1 MSEAG
6 WVFGLLCFLAAAVI
20 VFRNR
25 KQTGNTI
32 RKIER
37 MLDAAM
43 DGTFTETAF
52 DESELSALESRLAH
66 YLSASELSSKNAA
79 LEKDKIKSLIAD
91 IAHQTKTPI
100 TNLLLY
106 SEFLLEEDL
115 PASAKENVDALHH
128 QSEKLRF
135 LIDSLVKLSRLE
147 NGVVTLSA
155 RRAALQPM
163 LESVMEQYAAK
174 ASEKGLLLNLKN
186 TDAFAVFDPKWTTEA
201 LANIVDNA
209 VKYTERG
216 AVTIS
221 AASYEMF
228 VRIDISDEGIG
239 IPEREQA
246 QIFKRFY
253 RSENVKDDEGVGIGL
268 YLARQVIFGEGGYIK
283 AASSP
288 GKGSTF
294 SVFLPK

>member
-6 WVFGLLCFLAAAVI
+6 WVFGVLCFLASAVI

-66 YLSASELSSKNAA
+66 YLSASELSSQNAA

-106 SEFLLEEDL
+106 SEFLLEENL

-163 LESVMEQYAAK
+163 LESVVEQYAAK
-174 ASEKGLLLNLKN
+174 ASEKGLLLSLKN

-268 YLARQVIFGEGGYIK
+268 YLARQVISGEGGYIK